1 MGRKQYAI
9 MSIYQANPAGAI
21 YDNAGSGPSDS
32 AFVQNLDNQDK
43 AHKDGERKGKKGAS
57 RYMWPGAESAMPMLR
72 EQAHIILNNVI
83 QDFNRRKA
91 L

>member
-1 MGRKQYAI
+1 

-32 AFVQNLDNQDK
+32 AFVENLDNQDK

-83 QDFNRRKA
+83 EDFNRRKA